1 MQFQTVTTHSR
12 VSLLTVHMHADYSLV
27 LRLSLVGT
35 PLKVTLNKMTQYYIC
50 KFKGGCIKTTIF
62 IHSAHSGAHRGI
74 VVSHWVRLPVSER
87 AHWLGIHKASLIAHC
102 SHTS

>member
-50 KFKGGCIKTTIF
+50 KFKGGLRYSFTQLT
-62 IHSAHSGAHRGI
+62 
-74 VVSHWVRLPVSER
+74 VV
-87 AHWLGIHKASLIAHC
+87 LIGGLL
-102 SHTS
+102 